1 MENLAFEDTQ
11 NLHQGIQQI
20 YTLHNLD
27 TFGVDALSIVDRLVP
42 SNIPNFHVTHIRTR
56 QITSI
61 FLPSFPGFTPEI
73 DRVIDRHFG
82 EHPIVHHMPQTLNG
96 AYQISDFISRK
107 ELDCFEGL
115 YQQYLRPLG
124 VEDQMTFFLPN
135 VRPDNGRQIPPAD
148 PILTGFSLH
157 RNWQNFTHRDRLV
170 LNLLR
175 PHLHQ
180 AYCNAQQYNKLQ
192 QNLSQLQ
199 QSTDCLGLVVVDIH
213 GRVQSIAPQ
222 AILWLESY
230 FSKPTCSWQLPDHL
244 WSWIKHQLLSLT
256 QDSEPPRACLPLRI
270 QQAGRE
276 LTIRLVV
283 ERIGVGMQYLLL
295 LDEQILSSSNSL
307 QVLGLS
313 DRETEVLYLLL
324 QGKENKAIS
333 TQLMIRDSTV
343 RKHLENIYR
352 KLGVQSRT
360 EAIAQTLVKLGFFNS
375 LPLS

>member
-11 NLHQGIQQI
+11 NLHQGIEQI

-42 SNIPNFHVTHIRTR
+42 SDIPNFHFTCIRTR
-56 QITSI
+56 KITSI

-73 DRVIDRHFG
+73 ERVIHQHFG
-82 EHPIVHHMPQTLNG
+82 NHPIVHHLPKTLHG
-96 AYQISDFISRK
+96 AYKISDFISRK

-135 VRPDNGRQIPPAD
+135 VSPGNWHQISPVE

-157 RNWQNFTHRDRLV
+157 RNWQNFTERDRLV

-175 PHLHQ
+175 PHLRQ
-180 AYCNAQQYNKLQ
+180 AYCNAQQYAKLQ
-192 QNLSQLQ
+192 QSLSQLQ
-199 QSTDCLGLVVVDIH
+199 QSTDRLGLIIVDTH

-230 FSKPTCSWQLPDHL
+230 FSKPTCSLQLPERL
-244 WSWIKHQLLSLT
+244 WSWIKHQIVSLS
-256 QDSEPPRACLPLRI
+256 QDSELPRAGLPLRI

-283 ERIGVGMQYLLL
+283 ERVGAGMQYLLL
-295 LDEQILSSSNSL
+295 LDEQILSTSNSL

-324 QGKENKAIS
+324 QGKDNKAIS
-333 TQLMIRDSTV
+333 TQLTIRDSTV

-360 EAIAQTLVKLGFFNS
+360 EAIARTLTRLGFFNS

>member
-1 MENLAFEDTQ
+1 M
-11 NLHQGIQQI
+11 
-20 YTLHNLD
+20 
-27 TFGVDALSIVDRLVP
+27 
-42 SNIPNFHVTHIRTR
+42 
-56 QITSI
+56 
-61 FLPSFPGFTPEI
+61 
-73 DRVIDRHFG
+73 
-82 EHPIVHHMPQTLNG
+82 
-96 AYQISDFISRK
+96 
-107 ELDCFEGL
+107 
-115 YQQYLRPLG
+115 
-124 VEDQMTFFLPN
+124 
-135 VRPDNGRQIPPAD
+135 
-148 PILTGFSLH
+148 
-157 RNWQNFTHRDRLV
+157 
-170 LNLLR
+170 
-175 PHLHQ
+175 
-180 AYCNAQQYNKLQ
+180 
-192 QNLSQLQ
+192 
-199 QSTDCLGLVVVDIH
+199 
-213 GRVQSIAPQ
+213 
-222 AILWLESY
+222 
-230 FSKPTCSWQLPDHL
+230 
-244 WSWIKHQLLSLT
+244 T